1 MAPKSENKKNRS
13 PKKSVQRPA
22 PQGLKAVSDVEQTPL
37 NKFIRRQ
44 ADQGRSVSPELGDV
58 AGFKDAERRGDIKPV
73 RAGESKPKASQGQVS
88 KVRLRGD
95 LAAQGVDTTP
105 ERSTK
110 TPSKLS
116 NVTRG
121 GPVRTTRLG
130 DPGAPTKRDAKI
142 LQRMTTA
149 SPEQTKALQ
158 RNLEKPPVT
167 SKRGRLSSQA
177 DDVIRGL
184 RRQGKLERRMSAG
197 YDKSLSTT
205 ADDVL
210 KQIRATNSKPEA
222 VKQSE
227 VSKKA
232 AKFRQ
237 SVATPKVA
245 EPRTG
250 APTAK
255 PSSTKALPP
264 ARSNPTLVKTM
275 TKVKQSL
282 NNTPGQNLEF
292 GKTKTGSFT
301 YKPGTTTSTAPTT
314 PPRTVAVADPT
325 RRRASGNAGPSSKI
339 SSSPKPPA
347 TQIKADLGKRSTS
360 VRSGSST
367 YKPSVKPKR
376 VSSGAGQGA
385 FYGVFK
391 AMDAAEKEKQR
402 GQSAERQRNAALA
415 SGTGSTLGAIAATK
429 ALGNMFGPRGRF
441 IANIAGPL
449 IGSELGSTAAG
460 YVLGA
465 SKSDKEWMAKANRQ
479 VQTGTPARSA
489 TSKSGNRAIVRD
501 AQNRE
506 RVGYLAYKD
515 GKPVYKHGNDPSS
528 LAYTSSNPLERIG
541 RRTAGAEIP
550 IVSDYLKGYYNR
562 TDNETRKANVAAQR
576 SRAGN

>member
-1 MAPKSENKKNRS
+1 
-13 PKKSVQRPA
+13 VQRSA
-22 PQGLKAVSDVEQTPL
+22 PRPNWTGQTTEQTPL

-44 ADQGRSVSPELGDV
+44 ADQARSVSPELNDV
-58 AGFKDAERRGDIKPV
+58 AGFKDAERRGDIKPI

-105 ERSTK
+105 ERSSK

-177 DDVIRGL
+177 DDVIKGL

-197 YDKSLSTT
+197 YDKTLSTR

-264 ARSNPTLVKTM
+264 ARSKPTLVKTM

-367 YKPSVKPKR
+367 YKPSAKPKPQR
-376 VSSGAGQGA
+376 ASSGAGSGA
-385 FYGVFK
+385 FYGVFN

-441 IANIAGPL
+441 VANIAGPL
-449 IGSELGSTAAG
+449 IGSGLGDAASD
-460 YVLGA
+460 YLMGA
-465 SKSDKEWMAKANRQ
+465 SKSDKQWMARQNRLN
-479 VQTGTPARSA
+479 QTGVSAQSA
-489 TSKSGNRAIVRD
+489 TSKKGNRAVIRD
-501 AQNRE
+501 TSGKE

-515 GKPVYKHGNDPSS
+515 GKPVYKTANDPSS

-550 IVSDYLKGYYNR
+550 IVSDYLKGFYNR
-562 TDNETRKANVAAQR
+562 SDDKIRKANVAAQR

>member
-1 MAPKSENKKNRS
+1 SARLSDLS
-13 PKKSVQRPA
+13 
-22 PQGLKAVSDVEQTPL
+22 KAVDDV
-37 NKFIRRQ
+37 
-44 ADQGRSVSPELGDV
+44 
-58 AGFKDAERRGDIKPV
+58 
-73 RAGESKPKASQGQVS
+73 
-88 KVRLRGD
+88 
-95 LAAQGVDTTP
+95 
-105 ERSTK
+105 
-110 TPSKLS
+110 
-116 NVTRG
+116 
-121 GPVRTTRLG
+121 
-130 DPGAPTKRDAKI
+130 
-142 LQRMTTA
+142 
-149 SPEQTKALQ
+149 
-158 RNLEKPPVT
+158 KPPVT
-167 SKRGRLSSQA
+167 TKRGRLSSQA
-177 DDVIRGL
+177 DDVIKGL

-197 YDKSLSTT
+197 YDKSLSTR

-264 ARSNPTLVKTM
+264 ARSKPTLVNTM

-282 NNTPGQNLEF
+282 NTTPGQNLEF

-301 YKPGTTTSTAPTT
+301 YKPGTTTSTT

-325 RRRASGNAGPSSKI
+325 RRRASGDAGPSSKI

-347 TQIKADLGKRSTS
+347 TRVKPVTAQQAREKISTTADLGRRSTS
-360 VRSGSST
+360 VRSGTST
-367 YKPSVKPKR
+367 YKPSAKPKLQR
-376 VSSGAGQGA
+376 ASSGAGSGA
-385 FYGVFK
+385 FYGVFN
-391 AMDAAEKEKQR
+391 AMSAAEREKAR
-402 GQSAERQRNAALA
+402 GQSAERQRNVALA
-415 SGTGSTLGAIAATK
+415 SGTGSTLGSIAATK

-441 IANIAGPL
+441 VANIAGPL
-449 IGSELGSTAAG
+449 IGSGLGDAASD
-460 YVLGA
+460 YLMGA
-465 SKSDKEWMAKANRQ
+465 SKSDKQWMARQNRLN
-479 VQTGTPARSA
+479 QTGVSAQSA
-489 TSKSGNRAIVRD
+489 TSKRGNRAVIRD
-501 AQNRE
+501 TSGKE

-515 GKPVYKHGNDPSS
+515 GKPVYKTANDPSS

-550 IVSDYLKGYYNR
+550 IVSDYLKGFYNR
-562 TDNETRKANVAAQR
+562 SDDKIRKANVAAQR